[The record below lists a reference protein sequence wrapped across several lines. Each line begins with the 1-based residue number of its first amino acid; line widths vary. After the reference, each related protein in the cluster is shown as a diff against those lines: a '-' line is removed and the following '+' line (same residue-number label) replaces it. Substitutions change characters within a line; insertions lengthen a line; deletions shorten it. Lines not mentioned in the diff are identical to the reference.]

1 MLLLHSPMVYFI
13 FVELYGKDT
22 SLELTRYVLDIYKPS
37 VAVDKLMAIYITGKV
52 CLIMIK
58 MLLMMMMLW
67 FIDDDDHDDDEE
79 GDNDDDDDPIYD

>member
-1 MLLLHSPMVYFI
+1 MVYFI

-52 CLIMIK
+52 QYVDNDNDEDAA
-58 MLLMMMMLW
+58 
-67 FIDDDDHDDDEE
+67 DDDLM
-79 GDNDDDDDPIYD
+79 IIMMVILR